1 MAESVLLVKS
11 KSFALCI
18 IRFCN
23 DVKKEQRESVLM
35 NQLLRSGTSIGTNI
49 REAFYAH
56 SRAFSRGIV
65 AKLKGLQTE
74 RIKKMN

>member
-1 MAESVLLVKS
+1 
-11 KSFALCI
+11 I
-18 IRFCN
+18 
-23 DVKKEQRESVLM
+23 
-35 NQLLRSGTSIGTNI
+35 
-49 REAFYAH
+49 FYAH

>member
-1 MAESVLLVKS
+1 MTPIKVFYRGDDCTIL
-11 KSFALCI
+11 
-18 IRFCN
+18 
-23 DVKKEQRESVLM
+23 
-35 NQLLRSGTSIGTNI
+35 
-49 REAFYAH
+49 YAH

>member
-1 MAESVLLVKS
+1 
-11 KSFALCI
+11 
-18 IRFCN
+18 
-23 DVKKEQRESVLM
+23 
-35 NQLLRSGTSIGTNI
+35 
-49 REAFYAH
+49 AH